1 MITDIVDLGDGD
13 IRSVGRNAPTTPPAP
28 VLPRP
33 VRVLLMVRNAQ
44 GMGLSVDDALGGTG
58 ISRAQFDAWL
68 ADEGLCAQAKAVLR
82 ARREAKKAPAAAGG
96 HKEGGTL

>member
-1 MITDIVDLGDGD
+1 MITDIVDHGDGD
-13 IRSVGRNAPTTPPAP
+13 VRSGGRNAPTTPPAP

-33 VRVLLMVRNAQ
+33 VRVLLMVRRAKAL
-44 GMGLSVDDALGGTG
+44 GMSVDDALYGTV

-82 ARREAKKAPAAAGG
+82 ARRKAKQAPGVG
-96 HKEGGTL
+96 SHKEGGTL